1 VHVKPKRISIAHVA
15 ERAGV
20 SAMTV
25 SRVLR
30 GEPTVKPET
39 RGRVVEVMREMGY
52 VPSAAA
58 QSLRS
63 KNHLTQSGA
72 QLFALIFGRGTESSV
87 TFFHDIVRGVER
99 SASKFGLCP
108 IHVTMQENPH
118 DSWLRL
124 QTVLTISSLCGAL
137 LVGQFSEEDV
147 YLVRERARNVVIVDG
162 PAPTGEGIGS
172 VESGNLEGSFMA
184 LDYLIQIGCRRI
196 LVLTVDREHYFARSM
211 ATAAAARRLAD
222 VEIEVLYDCFTS
234 QDAKDMV
241 LQRWKLGRGCDGIF
255 TNDDFA
261 VGALKALSELGV
273 SVPEQV
279 KVVGFDDILYA
290 SFAIPSLSSIRIDKF
305 LLGAEA
311 VRTMVALIESP
322 ERASSIKKTIQPSL
336 VVRDSTGGIPFV
348 PRPVNGG
355 SSESVWR
362 SAETTRSAETIT

>member
-1 VHVKPKRISIAHVA
+1 MKKKRISIAHVA

-30 GEPTVKPET
+30 SEASVRPET
-39 RGRVVEVMREMGY
+39 RARVVEIMREMGY

-72 QLFALIFGRGTESSV
+72 RLFALIFGRGTESSV
-87 TFFHDIVRGVER
+87 TFFHDIVRGVEH
-99 SASKFGLCP
+99 SASEFGLCP

-137 LVGQFSEEDV
+137 LVGEFLQEDV
-147 YLVRERARNVVIVDG
+147 YFVRDRARNVVIIDG
-162 PAPTGEGIGS
+162 PAPKGDRISS
-172 VESGNLEGSFMA
+172 VESENLEGSFMA

-196 LVLTVDREHYFARSM
+196 LILTVDREHYFARSM
-211 ATAAAARRLAD
+211 GAAAAARRSGD
-222 VEIEVLYDCFTS
+222 VQIEVLYNCLTS
-234 QDAKDMV
+234 QDAQDIV
-241 LQRWKLGRGCDGIF
+241 LEQWKAGQRYDGIF

-279 KVVGFDDILYA
+279 RIVGFDDILYA

-311 VRTMVALIESP
+311 VRTLVALIESP
-322 ERASSIKKTIQPSL
+322 ERASIVKKMIQPSL
-336 VVRDSTGGIPFV
+336 VVRDSTGNIPFV
-348 PRPVNGG
+348 PRPVNG
-355 SSESVWR
+355 SSMYSAR
-362 SAETTRSAETIT
+362 SR

>member
-1 VHVKPKRISIAHVA
+1 VKRKRVSIAHVA

-39 RGRVVEVMREMGY
+39 RARVVEAMREMGY
-52 VPSAAA
+52 VPSVAA

-72 QLFALIFGRGTESSV
+72 RLFALIFGRGTESSV
-87 TFFHDIVRGVER
+87 TFFHDVVRGVER
-99 SASKFGLCP
+99 SASEFGLCP
-108 IHVTMQENPH
+108 IHMTMQENPH

-124 QTVLTISSLCGAL
+124 QTILTIDSLCGAL
-137 LVGQFSEEDV
+137 LVGEFCEEDV

-162 PAPTGEGIGS
+162 PAPKGDRIGS
-172 VESGNLEGSFMA
+172 VESGNLEGSLMA
-184 LDYLIQIGCRRI
+184 LDYLTHIGCRSI
-196 LVLTVDREHYFARSM
+196 LVLTVDQDHYFARSM
-211 ATAAAARRLAD
+211 AAAAAARRSRRVAID
-222 VEIEVLYDCFTS
+222 VLYDCLTS
-234 QDAKDMV
+234 QDARQM
-241 LQRWKLGRGCDGIF
+241 LGEQWRAGRRYDGIF

-273 SVPEQV
+273 GVPGQV
-279 KVVGFDDILYA
+279 KIVGFDDILYA

-311 VRTMVALIESP
+311 VRTLVSLIESP

-336 VVRDSTGGIPFV
+336 VVRDSTGGIPFCTGPTNQPAGVSV
-348 PRPVNGG
+348 PRATGK
-355 SSESVWR
+355 
-362 SAETTRSAETIT
+362 A